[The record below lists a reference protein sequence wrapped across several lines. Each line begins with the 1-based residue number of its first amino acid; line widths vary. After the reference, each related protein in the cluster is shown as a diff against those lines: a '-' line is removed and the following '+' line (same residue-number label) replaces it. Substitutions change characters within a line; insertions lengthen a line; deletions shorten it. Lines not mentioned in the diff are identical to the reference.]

1 MCVIAIGLVVRVIL
15 RGGDEI
21 SASFVDKVLVV
32 VSVVSVV
39 RVVSVVVD
47 KKLIFN
53 VIILLY
59 YYINVFSYYF

>member
-39 RVVSVVVD
+39 SVVVD

-59 YYINVFSYYF
+59 YYINVFLYYF

>member
-39 RVVSVVVD
+39 SVVVD

>member
-1 MCVIAIGLVVRVIL
+1 MCVIAIGLVVGVIL

-39 RVVSVVVD
+39 SVVVD

-59 YYINVFSYYF
+59 YYINVFLYYF